1 MLQHRAYY
9 GAWKSRSRSRNYIY
23 VYNFV
28 LFSFLFFEKYLLR
41 QLESATIGLTQKNER
56 HKDWYVVVKTKTKDV
71 FDVGTSLQ
79 CNNDD
84 VDTFCEN
91 IPYNISTNNVRDD
104 VNDNLGWALD
114 DVEDMTINVSIISD
128 RDVHEPQL
136 NKNEFIDNESN
147 NEEYDEYEYINDE

>member
-1 MLQHRAYY
+1 M
-9 GAWKSRSRSRNYIY
+9 
-23 VYNFV
+23 
-28 LFSFLFFEKYLLR
+28 
-41 QLESATIGLTQKNER
+41 ESAAIGLTQKNER

-71 FDVGTSLQ
+71 FDVGTSPK
-79 CNNDD
+79 CDNDD
-84 VDTFCEN
+84 VDTFCKN
-91 IPYNISTNNVRDD
+91 IHYNISTNNVRDD

-136 NKNEFIDNESN
+136 DKNEFIDNESN